1 MKRGTGAIP
10 SSEMKIGKI
19 LVPLLKDKKEKR
31 KLSTAIKETQTSK
44 RISGYRKITFHNHF
58 KIGPWKKRM
67 KGEFR
72 KKLIPRRI
80 LVPIALFASLSR
92 QGLGAAKRSEKGGGD
107 ENDSVGEEVKH

>member
-1 MKRGTGAIP
+1 VKRGTGAIL
-10 SSEMKIGKI
+10 SSQMKIEKI
-19 LVPLLKDKKEKR
+19 LVPLLKKQERKK
-31 KLSTAIKETQTSK
+31 KLSTAINETQTSK

-80 LVPIALFASLSR
+80 LVPIALFAPPSR
-92 QGLGAAKRSEKGGGD
+92 RGLGTAKRSEKGGGD
-107 ENDSVGEEVKH
+107 EDDSVGEEVKH